1 MKNKKFIIS
10 GLLLLIIGF
19 SSGIYAGNIVIHDII
34 KSATQSKSYSALS
47 ANGTPPATAQLVM
60 TEEISFFVGII
71 GFGLLV
77 HGLVN
82 RPSDKVAPMPS
93 KSY

>member
-19 SSGIYAGNIVIHDII
+19 SSGIYAGNIVIHDIV

-71 GFGLLV
+71 GFGLLA

-82 RPSDKVAPMPS
+82 RSGDKVAPMPS

>member
-1 MKNKKFIIS
+1 MKNRKFIIS
-10 GLLLLIIGF
+10 GLLLFIIGF
-19 SSGIYAGNIVIHDII
+19 SSGIYAGNIAIHDII
-34 KSATQSKSYSALS
+34 KSAAQSKSYSALS
-47 ANGTPPATAQLVM
+47 ANGTPPATARLVL

-71 GFGLLV
+71 GFGLLA

-82 RPSDKVAPMPS
+82 RPGDKVAPMQS

>member
-19 SSGIYAGNIVIHDII
+19 SSGIYAGNIVIHDIV